1 MKLWLRHYYINFK
14 PFGIISPIKIIIK
27 FFKAS
32 LKILTVGILFVL
44 VFSCKNKT
52 SLDSTIND
60 FANTE
65 CRAMQLRSQR
75 FKLADNI
82 RFTQDSIIQK
92 SHSGDTLQLHEKI
105 TKMFME
111 KELLFIQSSRLSD
124 SIKVQLDLIMST
136 YLTDKNK
143 ELTFN
148 RKLDSILI
156 IKGCK

>member
-1 MKLWLRHYYINFK
+1 MKLWLRHYHINFK
-14 PFGIISPIKIIIK
+14 PFRIISPIIITTK
-27 FFKAS
+27 SFNAS

-44 VFSCKNKT
+44 VFSCKNKV

-92 SHSGDTLQLHEKI
+92 TQSGDTLQLHEKI
-105 TKMFME
+105 TKMYME
-111 KELLFIQSSRLSD
+111 KELLFIQSSRLAD
-124 SIKVQLDLIMST
+124 SIKVQFDLIMST
-136 YLTDKNK
+136 DLTDKNK
-143 ELTFN
+143 ELAFN